1 MPNRAGG
8 DDRFRLVV
16 DASPAAMIMVDPE
29 GRIEFA
35 NAETGRMFGYA
46 VEELI
51 GQSIDV
57 LVPVHSRMALAGLR
71 EGFVDNPSARPTGAG
86 PDLNGMRKDGAEFPV
101 EIALT
106 PIAAENGP
114 ILLATV
120 VDVTA
125 RRQEELERAQR
136 AAELEQANERLTQ
149 FAYVAS
155 HDLQEPLRKIAV
167 FAGLLDEAIAK
178 SDAADVARATA
189 VISMSAVRARRL
201 VENLLTYS
209 RATRGETNVQ
219 PLDLCAEVEAALN
232 DLSAAIEESGAEVR
246 VDVPPVVVRADRAQ
260 LGRLIQNIIS
270 NAIKYHKPDHPP
282 VIDIRAGLL
291 AQRMA
296 RLSITDQGIGFEEK
310 FAKEIF
316 EPFKRLHDHKHYPG
330 TGIGLAICKAIADRH
345 GWALG
350 VNARPGHGATFH
362 VTLQGSARPA
372 AGPPI
377 TNS

>member
-1 MPNRAGG
+1 MPNPTGG
-8 DDRFRLVV
+8 DDRFRLAV

-51 GQSIDV
+51 GQPVDG
-57 LVPVHSRMALAGLR
+57 LVPVRLRAAHVGLR
-71 EGFVDNPSARPTGAG
+71 RSFFANPTSRPMGVG
-86 PDLNGMRKDGAEFPV
+86 RDLNGTRKDGTEFPV

-106 PIAAENGP
+106 PIAVESGP
-114 ILLATV
+114 IVLATV
-120 VDVTA
+120 VDITA
-125 RRQEELERAQR
+125 RRQTELQLAQR

-167 FAGLLDEAIAK
+167 YAGLLDEATAK
-178 SDAADVARATA
+178 SEAADVARATS
-189 VISMSAVRARRL
+189 VISTSAVRARRL

-219 PLDLCAEVEAALN
+219 PLDLRAEVEAALN

-246 VDVPPVVVRADRAQ
+246 LEVPPIVVRADRAQ
-260 LGRLIQNIIS
+260 LARLIQNIVS
-270 NAIKYHKPDHPP
+270 NAIKYQKPDHPP
-282 VIDIRAGLL
+282 VIDIRAGLV
-291 AQRMA
+291 AHGMA
-296 RLSITDQGIGFEEK
+296 RLSIADHGIGFEEK

-350 VNARPGHGATFH
+350 VSARPGQGATFH

-372 AGPPI
+372 AAPAV